1 VPSRATRR
9 IVSTAVTALV
19 AVSLAGV
26 GLGSAAAAPSGQPAC
41 ESVHPASKSAA
52 DIRKAVD
59 TLTTCIAGLQKSAD
73 AAGRTSQV
81 ADEHYLTAKSAAA
94 AAAKRYTVAQQVA
107 DAATAKALKSRARA
121 AVVAANLARTSSAD
135 QAAGLI
141 LDGGGATRVLYRV
154 SRMSQLSVQSTQI
167 FTDAKADEHTA
178 KVLESKAS
186 NAAAS
191 AQSAADSAQAAFE
204 KAKRDAKA
212 AKDVVNSQRHR
223 QQALQAE
230 LAALLPRPSVR
241 SSSSSSSGSGS
252 GSGSGGSSSYSS
264 NLPANASVAARVIA
278 FARSQIG
285 DPYVFAAAG
294 PNAWDC
300 SGLTMAAYAAAG
312 IGIGGHTATGQ
323 YDLAAREGK
332 LVSYANRQP
341 GDLLFY
347 TDGGG
352 DMYHVTIY
360 SGNGNMIEAPYEGQ
374 NVREVP
380 VRGYQLVG
388 QVARFSG

>member
-1 VPSRATRR
+1 MPSRATRR
-9 IVSTAVTALV
+9 IVSTTVTALV
-19 AVSLAGV
+19 AVSLAGA
-26 GLGSAAAAPSGQPAC
+26 GLGSAAAAPSGQPTC

-81 ADEHYLTAKSAAA
+81 ADERYLTAKSAAA
-94 AAAKRYTVAQQVA
+94 AAEKRYTAAQHVA

-241 SSSSSSSGSGS
+241 SSSGSGS
-252 GSGSGGSSSYSS
+252 SSGGSSSSSVS

-278 FARSQIG
+278 FARAQIG